1 MARRRKPSTREPLMT
16 SETHAALSAAGRLML
31 TVAISDYDHVR
42 DFAGGVVRA
51 EGIETNFLTLSIEE
65 IFFRFTKFR
74 EWEVSE
80 MSMGKYVSLRSQGD
94 TSLSAIPVFPSRVF
108 RHSSIYVRRDGPVRV
123 PADLKGRKVGVPE
136 WAQTA
141 AVYSRGALIHQY
153 GLALQDIDWVQA
165 GVNQPGRAEKVKL
178 NLPAGTRYTAVPDKS
193 LDAMLLAGELDA
205 VLTAH
210 PPDSFEHGDP
220 RIVRLFPDYRTVEE
234 AYWRDTG
241 IFPIMHVVAIR
252 SDVLARHPWVAM
264 NLFNAFEEAK
274 RRSVARALEVTATR
288 FPVPWIYDLAAKAQA
303 QFGEL
308 FPYGV
313 EPNRVT
319 LEAFLQYAFEQ
330 GVCHRRLA
338 VDELFTEALAAR
350 FKV

>member
-1 MARRRKPSTREPLMT
+1 MT

-31 TVAISDYDHVR
+31 TIAISDYDHVR

-51 EGIETNFLTLSIEE
+51 EGIEANFLTLSIEE

-80 MSMGKYVSLRSQGD
+80 MSMGKYVSLRSQDD

-153 GLALQDIDWVQA
+153 GVALQDIDWVQA
-165 GVNQPGRAEKVKL
+165 GVNQPGRAEKVRL

-264 NLFNAFEEAK
+264 NLFNAFEAAK
-274 RRSVARALEVTATR
+274 QRCVARALEVTATR

-338 VDELFTEALAAR
+338 VDELFPEALAAR

>member
-1 MARRRKPSTREPLMT
+1 MT
-16 SETHAALSAAGRLML
+16 AETPAALSAAGRLML
-31 TVAISDYDHVR
+31 TIAISDYDHVR
-42 DFAGGVVRA
+42 DFASGRVRA
-51 EGIETNFLTLSIEE
+51 EGIDTTFLTLTIEE
-65 IFFRFTKFR
+65 IFFRFVKFR
-74 EWEVSE
+74 EWAVSE
-80 MSMGKYVSLRSQGD
+80 MSMGKYVALRSQGD
-94 TSLSAIPVFPSRVF
+94 TSLTAIPVFPSRVF
-108 RHSSIYVRRDGPVRV
+108 RHSSIYVRRDGAVRA
-123 PADLKGRKVGVPE
+123 PADLKGRKIGVPE

-153 GLALQDIDWVQA
+153 GLKLQDIDWYQA
-165 GVNQPGRAEKVKL
+165 GVNEPGRTEKVKL
-178 NLPAGTRYTAVPDKS
+178 NLPAGTRYTAVPGKS

-205 VLTAH
+205 ILTAH
-210 PPDSFEHGDP
+210 PPASFERGDP
-220 RIVRLFPDYRTVEE
+220 KIVRLFEDYRAVEE

-252 SDVLARHPWVAM
+252 SDVLAPHPWIAV

-313 EPNRVT
+313 EPNRPT

-338 VDELFTEALAAR
+338 VDELFADALASR

>member
-1 MARRRKPSTREPLMT
+1 MSDDVATPTDAS
-16 SETHAALSAAGRLML
+16 GRLLL

-42 DFAGGVVRA
+42 DFASGAVA
-51 EGIETNFLTLSIEE
+51 ADGIAANFLTLTIEE
-65 IFFRFTKFR
+65 IFFRFTRFR
-74 EWEVSE
+74 EWDVSE

-123 PADLKGRKVGVPE
+123 PADLKGRRVGVPE

-141 AVYSRGALIHQY
+141 AVYSRGALMHQY
-153 GLALQDIDWVQA
+153 GLKLQDIDWYQA

-178 NLPAGTRYTAVPDKS
+178 ALPPGTRLTPRADAS
-193 LDAMLLAGELDA
+193 LDDMLLAGELDA
-205 VLTAH
+205 VLSAH
-210 PPDSFEHGDP
+210 PPASVERGDP
-220 RIVRLFPDYRTVEE
+220 RIVRLFEDYRAVEE

-252 SDVLARHPWVAM
+252 SALLARHPWIAG
-264 NLFNAFEEAK
+264 NLLKAFEEAK
-274 RRSVARALEVTATR
+274 RRSVARALEITATR
-288 FPVPWIYDLAAKAQA
+288 FPVPWIYDTAAKAQA

-319 LEAFLQYAFEQ
+319 LEAFLAYAHEQ
-330 GVCHRRLA
+330 GVCHRLVA
-338 VDELFTEALAAR
+338 VDELFPETVRAQ
-350 FKV
+350 FTW

>member
-1 MARRRKPSTREPLMT
+1 MT
-16 SETHAALSAAGRLML
+16 AETPAILSAAGRLVL
-31 TVAISDYDHVR
+31 TIAISDYDHVR
-42 DFAGGVVRA
+42 DFAAGRVRA
-51 EGIETNFLTLSIEE
+51 EGIDTTFLTLSIEE

-74 EWEVSE
+74 EWHVSE
-80 MSMGKYVSLRSQGD
+80 MSMGKYVALRSQGD
-94 TSLSAIPVFPSRVF
+94 TSLTAIPVFPSRVF
-108 RHSSIYVRRDGPVRV
+108 RHSSIYVRRDGAVRA

-153 GLALQDIDWVQA
+153 GVVLQEIDWYQA
-165 GVNQPGRAEKVKL
+165 GVNDPGRTEKVKL

-205 VLTAH
+205 MLTAH
-210 PPDSFEHGDP
+210 PPASFERGDP
-220 RIVRLFPDYRTVEE
+220 RIVRLFEDYRVVEE

-288 FPVPWIYDLAAKAQA
+288 FPVPWIYDVAAKAQA
-303 QFGEL
+303 QFGTL

-313 EPNRVT
+313 EANRPT

-338 VDELFTEALAAR
+338 VDELFVEALASR